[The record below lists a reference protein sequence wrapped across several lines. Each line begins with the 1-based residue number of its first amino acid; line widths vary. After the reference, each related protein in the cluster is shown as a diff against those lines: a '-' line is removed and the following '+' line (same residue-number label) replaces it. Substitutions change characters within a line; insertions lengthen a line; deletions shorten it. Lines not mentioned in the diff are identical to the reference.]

1 MPTFIR
7 AATQAFISASNWLF
21 AFLISRFTPQMFSA
35 MGYGVYLF
43 FASLMVCSIPIVYFV
58 IPETSGIP
66 LEGMDELFALPARKA
81 HGIVKKQLIALHAER
96 SAAQQVEKDNF
107 DDLFVKDGSV

>member
-7 AATQAFISASNWLF
+7 AATQAFIAASNWLF
-21 AFLISRFTPQMFSA
+21 AFLISRFTPQMFAA

-66 LEGMDELFALPARKA
+66 LEAMDELFTLPPRKA
-81 HGIVKKQLIALHAER
+81 HGIVRKQLEQLHAER
-96 SAAQQVEKDNF
+96 WAAQQAEKDNF
-107 DDLFVKDGSV
+107 DDIVVKDGSV